1 MCHRLMRL
9 SIAALAVF
17 TVAFVSGC
25 SGSGRTPQSPFGS
38 SFPIPPGITTE
49 DGDDPYEG
57 TRAPPVADIYW
68 DNTLSQVGYAQT
80 KDNKMQPSE
89 EFVQFYR
96 TVTKLS
102 VGANYRPRYWIL
114 QPDTKGF
121 LKWTATP
128 QLKPESRSFYTSKGR
143 FEYGEMGPLAMIY
156 NSDLID
162 VHNVTVV
169 VTDLEEQ
176 GLNVTL
182 LADIIRDKLLKIDD
196 YAAALIAV
204 KLPFNGANY
213 RPDPANLNSMI
224 ATHYNGE
231 KPLYAIISGQR
242 EAVKLFIR
250 RFSKQMEKYSI
261 RWEKITTTQ
270 KGQHPPL
277 DIFKDITVPD
287 SAAKQ
292 DWSALTRSKKNIK
305 DTGQQE
311 PNLSKRVIT
320 AADRIWN
327 MQERTKAMV
336 NHLLLAENGELK
348 QIDKRLDVRLFEYG
362 RTMPRK
368 QKENWLWR
376 LNINFPLPD
385 ECTLGE
391 IETQIQNYR
400 YLTAPA
406 SAEPSAAPEW
416 KRNDLFIS
424 RDLETFQLELLSTAD
439 TVQVAVLPKHP
450 EGALES
456 SVVCFDL
463 VVKIKQEIEIPQWV
477 SEFDDASFSNPAKNQ
492 DKTLNFGN
500 FINNLLKGET
510 SGDVAY
516 SNDELL
522 RLPVVLFNMPSIKSK

>member
-1 MCHRLMRL
+1 
-9 SIAALAVF
+9 
-17 TVAFVSGC
+17 
-25 SGSGRTPQSPFGS
+25 
-38 SFPIPPGITTE
+38 
-49 DGDDPYEG
+49 
-57 TRAPPVADIYW
+57 
-68 DNTLSQVGYAQT
+68 
-80 KDNKMQPSE
+80 
-89 EFVQFYR
+89 
-96 TVTKLS
+96 
-102 VGANYRPRYWIL
+102 
-114 QPDTKGF
+114 
-121 LKWTATP
+121 
-128 QLKPESRSFYTSKGR
+128 
-143 FEYGEMGPLAMIY
+143 
-156 NSDLID
+156 
-162 VHNVTVV
+162 
-169 VTDLEEQ
+169 
-176 GLNVTL
+176 
-182 LADIIRDKLLKIDD
+182 
-196 YAAALIAV
+196 
-204 KLPFNGANY
+204 
-213 RPDPANLNSMI
+213 
-224 ATHYNGE
+224 
-231 KPLYAIISGQR
+231 
-242 EAVKLFIR
+242 
-250 RFSKQMEKYSI
+250 
-261 RWEKITTTQ
+261 
-270 KGQHPPL
+270 
-277 DIFKDITVPD
+277 
-287 SAAKQ
+287 
-292 DWSALTRSKKNIK
+292 
-305 DTGQQE
+305 
-311 PNLSKRVIT
+311 
-320 AADRIWN
+320 
-327 MQERTKAMV
+327 MV

-406 SAEPSAAPEW
+406 SAVPEW

-456 SVVCFDL
+456 SAVCFDL